1 MPQKELAERSPSSLI
16 LVTNSRVSHLK
27 SYWSYIFY
35 VQVSVLVSR
44 LHPPIL
50 TVKYTDK
57 RGGLDPSFGVIG
69 LGTVKFNK

>member
-1 MPQKELAERSPSSLI
+1 M
-16 LVTNSRVSHLK
+16 
-27 SYWSYIFY
+27 
-35 VQVSVLVSR
+35 SVLVSR

-57 RGGLDPSFGVIG
+57 RGGLDPNFGVIG